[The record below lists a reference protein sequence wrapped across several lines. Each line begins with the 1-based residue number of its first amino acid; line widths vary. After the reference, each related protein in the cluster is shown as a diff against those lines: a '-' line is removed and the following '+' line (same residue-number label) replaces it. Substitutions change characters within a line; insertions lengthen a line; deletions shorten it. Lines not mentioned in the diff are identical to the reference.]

1 MLSEINH
8 SRSSSWTKKK
18 ALRVREKKSLV
29 KNKVSNQNLSLSG
42 FVCARMRRNTTSAI
56 SSSLRNKAI
65 LLFPRFD
72 NGWGLL
78 SGGKTSFVVA
88 SSFTSSLK
96 SSSFANYYSHHHHH
110 HHHHHRRSVVVVAK
124 KRFTTTTTTTRRSK
138 SPSHHHHS
146 SLFRGFDEQWL
157 RERWT
162 VAYAVA
168 VRDAFQAKT
177 SKCEEEPALRAV
189 LEVKEALEKETK
201 KEEMKFKA
209 ITFALSSLASR
220 EMLMAELNVAQN
232 EDEVTRVLNLAKRL
246 ADAGASS
253 AHFARALAFEVLKAN
268 VPARAVEKSLI
279 GEKLMRP
286 EVRRYENDI
295 LWSITVPSEKIVLRR
310 EEIRNEMH
318 RKGYV
323 VIDGVLGEKN
333 SKICEEAAMKF
344 YESDPGT
351 RKFKSGELA
360 YEEKNDAT
368 TQKKEGKYR
377 DDEIAWLTGDE
388 RPVALGALSQFLR
401 DTLGDILCNVFNEKK
416 DGSNKHLLLSPT
428 DYHSDVML
436 SVYSSNRGGFV
447 KHLDHDDASDPRKIS
462 AVYYLNSQ
470 WNENENRG
478 ALLLYPEGGEDST
491 PVRVNPIRDRLVL
504 FWSDTMYHAV
514 EPSEGRK
521 RFACSFW
528 YV

>member
-1 MLSEINH
+1 MRRTTTFALS
-8 SRSSSWTKKK
+8 
-18 ALRVREKKSLV
+18 
-29 KNKVSNQNLSLSG
+29 SLSG
-42 FVCARMRRNTTSAI
+42 KALL
-56 SSSLRNKAI
+56 SSLR
-65 LLFPRFD
+65 FE
-72 NGWGLL
+72 NGFFWGFFG
-78 SGGKTSFVVA
+78 GGKTTGVV
-88 SSFTSSLK
+88 SSSSLK
-96 SSSFANYYSHHHHH
+96 SSFANYSSHDDTDDDLQ
-110 HHHHHRRSVVVVAK
+110 RE
-124 KRFTTTTTTTRRSK
+124 KRM
-138 SPSHHHHS
+138 
-146 SLFRGFDEQWL
+146 Q
-157 RERWT
+157 ERWT

-201 KEEMKFKA
+201 KRKNEELKMCNF
-209 ITFALSSLASR
+209 TFALSSLASR
-220 EMLMAELNVAQN
+220 EMLMAELNIAQN

-246 ADAGASS
+246 ADVGASS
-253 AHFARALAFEVLKAN
+253 AHFARTLGWAALHAD
-268 VPARAVEKSLI
+268 VPARAVEKSLV

-295 LWSITVPSEKIVLRR
+295 LWSITVPSEKIVLSR

-351 RKFKSGELA
+351 RKFKLGELA

-377 DDEIAWLTGDE
+377 DDEVAWLSGDE
-388 RPVALGALSQFLR
+388 HPVVFGALSQFLR
-401 DTLGDILCNVFNEKK
+401 DTLGFILCNVFNEKK
-416 DGSNKHLLLSPT
+416 DGSNTDLLLSPYV
-428 DYHSDVML
+428 YHANVML

-447 KHLDHDDASDPRKIS
+447 KHLDHEDASDPRKIS
-462 AVYYLNSQ
+462 AVYYLNSD

-514 EPSEGRK
+514 EPSERRK

-528 YV
+528 YL

>member
-1 MLSEINH
+1 M
-8 SRSSSWTKKK
+8 
-18 ALRVREKKSLV
+18 
-29 KNKVSNQNLSLSG
+29 
-42 FVCARMRRNTTSAI
+42 
-56 SSSLRNKAI
+56 
-65 LLFPRFD
+65 
-72 NGWGLL
+72 
-78 SGGKTSFVVA
+78 
-88 SSFTSSLK
+88 
-96 SSSFANYYSHHHHH
+96 
-110 HHHHHRRSVVVVAK
+110 
-124 KRFTTTTTTTRRSK
+124 
-138 SPSHHHHS
+138 
-146 SLFRGFDEQWL
+146 
-157 RERWT
+157 
-162 VAYAVA
+162 AYAVA

-220 EMLMAELNVAQN
+220 EMVMAELNIAQN

-253 AHFARALAFEVLKAN
+253 AYFARTLGSAALHAD

-279 GEKLMRP
+279 GEKLMQP

-295 LWSITVPSEKIVLRR
+295 LWSITFPSEKIVLSR

-333 SKICEEAAMKF
+333 SKICEEAAMKL
-344 YESDPGT
+344 YEIDSGKT
-351 RKFKSGELA
+351 KFKSGELA

-416 DGSNKHLLLSPT
+416 DGSNKHLLFHPT
-428 DYHSDVML
+428 DYHSNVML

-462 AVYYLNSQ
+462 AVFYLNSD

-514 EPSEGRK
+514 EPSERRK

-528 YV
+528 YL

>member
-1 MLSEINH
+1 
-8 SRSSSWTKKK
+8 
-18 ALRVREKKSLV
+18 
-29 KNKVSNQNLSLSG
+29 
-42 FVCARMRRNTTSAI
+42 MRRNTTSAI
-56 SSSLRNKAI
+56 SSSLRNKAP

-72 NGWGLL
+72 RWGLL

-88 SSFTSSLK
+88 SSSLK

-110 HHHHHRRSVVVVAK
+110 HHHHHHRRSVVVAK
-124 KRFTTTTTTTRRSK
+124 KRFTTTTTTTRRG
-138 SPSHHHHS
+138 
-146 SLFRGFDEQWL
+146 GFDEQWL

-189 LEVKEALEKETK
+189 LEVKEELEKETK

-220 EMLMAELNVAQN
+220 EMLMAELNIAQN

-295 LWSITVPSEKIVLRR
+295 LWSITVPSEKIVLSR

-351 RKFKSGELA
+351 KKFKSGELA

-428 DYHSDVML
+428 DYHSNVML

-514 EPSEGRK
+514 EPSERRK

-528 YV
+528 YL

>member
-1 MLSEINH
+1 MRRTTTSALS
-8 SRSSSWTKKK
+8 
-18 ALRVREKKSLV
+18 
-29 KNKVSNQNLSLSG
+29 SLSG
-42 FVCARMRRNTTSAI
+42 KALL
-56 SSSLRNKAI
+56 SSLR
-65 LLFPRFD
+65 FE
-72 NGWGLL
+72 NGFFWGFFG
-78 SGGKTSFVVA
+78 GGKTTGVV
-88 SSFTSSLK
+88 SSSSLK
-96 SSSFANYYSHHHHH
+96 SSFANYSSHDDTDDDLQ
-110 HHHHHRRSVVVVAK
+110 RE
-124 KRFTTTTTTTRRSK
+124 KRM
-138 SPSHHHHS
+138 
-146 SLFRGFDEQWL
+146 Q
-157 RERWT
+157 ERWT

-201 KEEMKFKA
+201 KRKNEELKMCNF
-209 ITFALSSLASR
+209 TFALSSLASR
-220 EMLMAELNVAQN
+220 EMLMAELNIAQN

-246 ADAGASS
+246 ADVGASS
-253 AHFARALAFEVLKAN
+253 AHFARTLGWAALHAD
-268 VPARAVEKSLI
+268 VPARAVEKSLV

-295 LWSITVPSEKIVLRR
+295 LWSITYPNAKIVLSR

-368 TQKKEGKYR
+368 TLKKEGKYR
-377 DDEIAWLTGDE
+377 DDEIAWLSGDE

-428 DYHSDVML
+428 DYHSNVML
-436 SVYSSNRGGFV
+436 SVYSPNRGGFV
-447 KHLDHDDASDPRKIS
+447 KHLDHEDASDPRKIS
-462 AVYYLNSQ
+462 AVYYLNSD

-504 FWSDTMYHAV
+504 FWSDRLYHAV

-528 YV
+528 YL

>member
-1 MLSEINH
+1 M
-8 SRSSSWTKKK
+8 
-18 ALRVREKKSLV
+18 
-29 KNKVSNQNLSLSG
+29 
-42 FVCARMRRNTTSAI
+42 
-56 SSSLRNKAI
+56 SSSLRKA
-65 LLFPRFD
+65 LLLSRFD
-72 NGWGLL
+72 NRWGVR
-78 SGGKTSFVVA
+78 GGKTSSVVA
-88 SSFTSSLK
+88 SSSSSLK
-96 SSSFANYYSHHHHH
+96 SSSHANYSSHR
-110 HHHHHRRSVVVVAK
+110 HHHHHRRSGVAK
-124 KRFTTTTTTTRRSK
+124 KRFTTTTTRRG
-138 SPSHHHHS
+138 
-146 SLFRGFDEQWL
+146 GFDEQL

-220 EMLMAELNVAQN
+220 EMLMAELNIAQN

-295 LWSITVPSEKIVLRR
+295 LWSITVPSEKIVLSR

-351 RKFKSGELA
+351 RKFKLGELA

-428 DYHSDVML
+428 DYHSNVML

-514 EPSEGRK
+514 EPSERRK

-528 YV
+528 YL